1 MTVPPR
7 RTPSYMLKDKGR
19 DLPETEFKRNVSIAH
34 LSITCV
40 LAMEVLSEV
49 QCVPFHIV
57 CAQVDENTS
66 KSEPLF
72 PREKNVIKRRLGDHG
87 IHRDTAST
95 KSVSAKLWYLAVDVR
110 TNCY

>member
-1 MTVPPR
+1 MIDFSVQAIEESVTALTVPPR
-7 RTPSYMLKDKGR
+7 RTPSYMLKGKGR

-57 CAQVDENTS
+57 
-66 KSEPLF
+66 
-72 PREKNVIKRRLGDHG
+72 
-87 IHRDTAST
+87 HR
-95 KSVSAKLWYLAVDVR
+95 
-110 TNCY
+110 